1 VFGFASKEAYDL
13 VLEVLK
19 DIPDS
24 FFGAY
29 SDDSAISSNTEGCCK
44 AFLMYEQAGGAC
56 GQVNFAANKTL
67 VVLGKCDQ
75 AELQEINQGR

>member
-29 SDDSAISSNTEGCCK
+29 SDDSAISSNTEGCCE
-44 AFLMYEQAGGAC
+44 AFLIMSKLE
-56 GQVNFAANKTL
+56 VHAASKSTSPPTR
-67 VVLGKCDQ
+67 Q
-75 AELQEINQGR
+75 